1 MNSIS
6 SIALSGM
13 AAATLGLD
21 ASANNIANAQTPGYR
36 RQSVARTEQPGGG
49 VQAALEPAAQAGE
62 SLVEDAVQQRMDFYA
77 FEANA
82 LVLRRADRMLGSLL
96 DLKA

>member
-13 AAATLGLD
+13 GASTLGLD
-21 ASANNIANAQTPGYR
+21 ASATNIANAQTPGYR
-36 RQSVARTEQPGGG
+36 RQSVARTEQPGG

-62 SLVEDAVQQRMDFYA
+62 WLVEDAVQQRMDLYA